1 MNRILFPL
9 LASVLAMAAIPATAQ
24 EIDGVSV
31 EIRTGGDD
39 LRGNDDNAF
48 ASIWSYRADGR
59 QRGIRRQVNP
69 RDRRIKD
76 HTTTHL
82 YFDTP
87 DGTEADD
94 ITLFI
99 LNVEGFSGGFDGDNW
114 NVDAIRI
121 TGIKDGITVK
131 EYMNEFAN
139 PLIRFTG
146 DVHTF
151 SRDLRVR

>member
-9 LASVLAMAAIPATAQ
+9 LASALAMAAIPATAQ

-59 QRGIRRQVNP
+59 QRGIRRQVNV
-69 RDRRIKD
+69 RDRRIRD

-99 LNVEGFSGGFDGDNW
+99 LDVEGFSGGFDGDNW

-146 DVHTF
+146 DVHSF